1 MKKGK
6 VFFHQLTKIKNLLK
20 LNMCNSMKA
29 RMEGKKFDSLLNVT
43 YIDDSGILLTES
55 SLRASRA
62 KVLKL

>member
-1 MKKGK
+1 
-6 VFFHQLTKIKNLLK
+6 
-20 LNMCNSMKA
+20 MCNSMKA

-62 KVLKL
+62 KVLKLWKLEHRVILKSQSP